1 MNSVS
6 AEFLRKDY
14 YVFATASKIEKSES
28 RKLFKSINLVDVA
41 GLEPATSYG
50 EKLIPVTALS
60 NVIGQPMARIRQG
73 SDDPI
78 VAQPHSRLRPCSRP
92 SRDS

>member
-6 AEFLRKDY
+6 ADFLRRDY

-28 RKLFKSINLVDVA
+28 RKLFKSIKLVDVA
-41 GLEPATSYG
+41 GSNPRPPQ
-50 EKLIPVTALS
+50 KLIPVTALS

-73 SDDPI
+73 TDDPI
-78 VAQPHSRLRPCSRP
+78 VAPQSTPTGP
-92 SRDS
+92 